1 MVLKHRVALDG
12 IELDSIDNRIII
24 TKVEEPD
31 GKEQFSAV
39 SLWGSSGSRVTE
51 LHRDHLDVTVKFVIR
66 IRKRDM
72 AGREEVLEK
81 VNAWACAGGWLT
93 LNYRENRRIRVFM
106 LQAAGMG
113 DAWNWTK
120 EFSITFRACG
130 VPYWQETFGPV
141 VEKRNASSGSLVFG
155 VNGSAEGVV
164 NVTFK
169 NTSGSTINTFSIST
183 PESSL
188 AFTGLGLANGET
200 LEISHPDNGLRSL
213 LAVRIGNRSA
223 LACRTPASSN
233 DLTVKP
239 GTKTITY
246 NAGGAG
252 NINVSCCG
260 RFA

>member
-12 IELDSIDNRIII
+12 VELDSIDDRIII

-39 SLWGSSGSRVTE
+39 SLWGSNGSRVTE

-113 DAWNWTK
+113 DAWDWTR
-120 EFSITFRACG
+120 EFAVTFRACG
-130 VPYWQETFGPV
+130 VPYWQETGGTIIDRRGINGGTFQVG
-141 VEKRNASSGSLVFG
+141 AA
-155 VNGSAEGVV
+155 GSAQSVMEVS
-164 NVTFK
+164 FR
-169 NTSGSTINTFSIST
+169 NTSGGVINTFSISCADC
-183 PESSL
+183 SMS
-188 AFTGLGLANGET
+188 FTGLGLANGET
-200 LEISHPDNGLRSL
+200 FEIKHADNGKRCVLQI
-213 LAVRIGNRSA
+213 LAGGRSA
-223 LACRTPASSN
+223 LACRSMGSSN
-233 DLTVKP
+233 DLFINP
-239 GTKTITY
+239 GTKNVTVS
-246 NAGGAG
+246 AGGNG
-252 NINVSCCG
+252 NLTISCRG